1 MNSFLKL
8 MLKQPLWQGAGEGG
22 QGGGDPAPGAGDPPP
37 AGDPAPATKWFEAE
51 AYQPYSEMLVAKGF
65 ATDDMQDALPKVLNA
80 YAQAEKRLGK
90 PADSMMDRPGKDQPV
105 PEWMRANGDLFGIP
119 EAADKYQVNRPDDWP
134 KDAAWN
140 EALEAQVRDIAF
152 EEGVSQAALQ
162 RMSDVYAASVQ
173 KLMDDADQMLEQANT
188 EMMGELEKSWGK
200 ETDARLAMALQ
211 AKSVVAEKA
220 GLSPEHIANLAEALK
235 PKIGDAGTIK
245 LFAAIGEMMS
255 DDMLPGNDGLTAGMG
270 TTPEQARADLA
281 ALTSPGGD
289 YFEAVQKK
297 DRAAITRLQPKV
309 DRLRRIVSS

>member
-37 AGDPAPATKWFEAE
+37 AGDQAPATKWFEAE